1 VRSARRKDLQAV
13 TARSSDPTEVDEAEL
28 EPLQRISRKT
38 VVTLVV
44 LAGATWFLLPQ
55 FADLPEIF
63 DQVRDADWTWL
74 PAVLAAATIT
84 FLGATLSLSGAIVQH
99 VRLRPLFITQ
109 VGSAFASKVAPA
121 SIGGMALNIRFL
133 ERQGVPR
140 TIAVSGV
147 GMNTIAGFVGHM
159 SLIAVF
165 VFWAGRD
172 AFESFRLPDPKWLLV
187 ALAIMA
193 LLAALGLAIPPT
205 RRAMVDRL
213 LPILRRALHGMAGVL
228 RRPDKLASLIG
239 GSMIVTTSYLM
250 AMYLSMR
257 AFGGDL
263 PFATAGA
270 VFLVGAA
277 VGSAAPTPGGLG
289 AVEAALIAGLVAAGL
304 DRTVAV
310 PAVFL
315 YRLCTFWFPIL
326 PGWLCFTWL
335 QRRDYI

>member
-1 VRSARRKDLQAV
+1 MSA
-13 TARSSDPTEVDEAEL
+13 TPGVDEAEL

-55 FADLPEIF
+55 FADLPEVVE
-63 DQVRDADWTWL
+63 QVRGADWAWL
-74 PAVLAAATIT
+74 PAVLVASAVTYV
-84 FLGATLSLSGAIVQH
+84 GATLSLSGAIVQPVH
-99 VRLRPLFITQ
+99 RRPLFVTQ

-140 TIAVSGV
+140 TVAVSGV
-147 GMNTIAGFVGHM
+147 GLNTVAGFVGHM
-159 SLIAVF
+159 SLLVVF
-165 VFWAGRD
+165 LTWAGRD
-172 AFESFRLPDPKWLLV
+172 AFQSFRLPDPRWLLV
-187 ALAIMA
+187 ALVIMG
-193 LLAALGLAIPPT
+193 LLAALGMAIPPT
-205 RRAMVDRL
+205 RRAIVDRL
-213 LPILRRALHGMAGVL
+213 LPILRRALEGMAGVF
-228 RRPDKLASLIG
+228 RRPAKVASLFG
-239 GSMIVTTSYLM
+239 GSMIVTMSYLL

-263 PFATAGA
+263 PFATVGA

-289 AVEAALIAGLVAAGL
+289 AMEAALIAGLLAAGL

-315 YRLCTFWFPIL
+315 YRLCTFWIPIL
-326 PGWLCFTWL
+326 PGWACFAWL

>member
-1 VRSARRKDLQAV
+1 MS
-13 TARSSDPTEVDEAEL
+13 TTPGVDEAEL
-28 EPLQRISRKT
+28 EPLQRINRKT
-38 VVTLVV
+38 VITLVV

-63 DQVRDADWTWL
+63 DEVRDANWAWL
-74 PAVLAAATIT
+74 PAVLAAASVTY
-84 FLGATLSLSGAIVQH
+84 LGATLSLSGAIVQH
-99 VRLRPLFITQ
+99 VRRRPLFVTQ

-121 SIGGMALNIRFL
+121 SIGGM
-133 ERQGVPR
+133 
-140 TIAVSGV
+140 
-147 GMNTIAGFVGHM
+147 
-159 SLIAVF
+159 
-165 VFWAGRD
+165 
-172 AFESFRLPDPKWLLV
+172 WLLV

-193 LLAALGLAIPPT
+193 LLTALGLAIPPT
-205 RRAMVDRL
+205 RRAIVDRL
-213 LPILRRALHGMAGVL
+213 VPILRRALQGMAGVL
-228 RRPDKLASLIG
+228 RRPDKVASLIG
-239 GSMIVTTSYLM
+239 GSMIVTTSYLT

-304 DRTVAV
+304 DETVAV

>member
-1 VRSARRKDLQAV
+1 M
-13 TARSSDPTEVDEAEL
+13 TEDHGATDEEL

-44 LAGATWFLLPQ
+44 MAGATWFLLPQ
-55 FADLPEIF
+55 FADLPTIF
-63 DQVRDADWTWL
+63 EQVRDANWAWL
-74 PAVLAAATIT
+74 PAVLLAASVTY
-84 FLGATLSLSGAIVQH
+84 LGATLSLSGAIVQR
-99 VRLRPLFITQ
+99 VRRKRLLVTQ
-109 VGSAFASKVAPA
+109 IGSAFASKVAPA
-121 SIGGMALNIRFL
+121 GLGGMALNIRFL
-133 ERQGVPR
+133 ERQGVAR
-140 TIAVSGV
+140 TVAVAGV
-147 GMNTIAGFVGHM
+147 GMNTLAGFVGHM

-165 VFWAGRD
+165 LLWAGRD
-172 AFESFRLPDPKWLLV
+172 AFGSFRLPDPKWFIIVVLLIV
-187 ALAIMA
+187 

-205 RRAMVDRL
+205 RRAIVDRL
-213 LPILRRALHGMAGVL
+213 LPILRRALHGMAGVFH
-228 RRPDKLASLIG
+228 RPDKIASLIG
-239 GSMIVTTSYLM
+239 GSMVVTTSYLM

-289 AVEAALIAGLVAAGL
+289 AVEAALIGGLVAAGL
-304 DRTVAV
+304 DHNIAV

-335 QRRDYI
+335 QRHDHI